1 MKIPKIIS
9 KNNHEYIFVKKVC
22 SKCENRLN
30 KIDLCH
36 ITITTNGKA
45 KCVNEKIKEGR
56 NESI

>member
-1 MKIPKIIS
+1 MNEK
-9 KNNHEYIFVKKVC
+9 EFVKKVC

-45 KCVNEKIKEGR
+45 KCVNVKIKEGR